1 MFVCLQY
8 GALNGQRA
16 WKLSRLLLVLDI
28 LGHEETRKL
37 DYTFHNFN
45 SPCTQNYLSGRL
57 RTSGILV
64 LYGIN
69 TYLKVTDV
77 YANVLRLWQSKTS
90 IWSCIN
96 FIYLE
101 MQKESVCRVFD
112 NGAMKA
118 VTFCLL
124 NYKNNYYNEQSNY
137 YIEQTSPT
145 SDGNK
150 SILIKSVTFGAFKY
164 AAYMTR
170 LPWAYLQ
177 ITNPKL

>member
-1 MFVCLQY
+1 
-8 GALNGQRA
+8 
-16 WKLSRLLLVLDI
+16 
-28 LGHEETRKL
+28 
-37 DYTFHNFN
+37 
-45 SPCTQNYLSGRL
+45 
-57 RTSGILV
+57 
-64 LYGIN
+64 
-69 TYLKVTDV
+69 
-77 YANVLRLWQSKTS
+77 
-90 IWSCIN
+90 
-96 FIYLE
+96 

-124 NYKNNYYNEQSNY
+124 NSKNNYYNEQSNY

-145 SDGNK
+145 SDKNK
-150 SILIKSVTFGAFKY
+150 SIIIKSVTFGAFEY